1 MSAMMIGALALLLLI
16 ILIFLHVPVAVAMA
30 VVGLAATCLLTGN
43 IQGGLSLF
51 ADSAVES
58 LSYSGFMI
66 IPLFILM
73 GGFAGISGLSR
84 DLFRLS
90 AAWLGWAKGG
100 VGLATIGTCAGFGAI
115 CGSSVATTATMVNM
129 ALPELQKRH
138 YSDVLS
144 AGVIV
149 GGSTLG
155 SIIPPSM
162 IMVIYAI
169 QAEQSVR
176 DLFVAALLPGLVAVL
191 FCLIAVRTY
200 VWMNPA
206 SAPETE
212 HSDLGEKIRA
222 TAAAWGVILIGLLM
236 TVGIYAGI
244 VTVDEAAALGLLL
257 TLGFA
262 FFRRQLTWKK
272 LIRELI
278 DGAGNIAMVYFILI
292 GAKIFSHAMTESGLA
307 QGFVQWVLGLGLA
320 PLAIIFVLVLGY
332 IALGAVFDALAAMIL
347 TLPFVLPII
356 LQLGYDPVWWG
367 ILNVMIIEVGMIS
380 PPVGINIFVFHG
392 MRPEIPLGAVYRGTI
407 PFVIA
412 GLARIALL
420 IVFPAIATVLL

>member
-1 MSAMMIGALALLLLI
+1 
-16 ILIFLHVPVAVAMA
+16 
-30 VVGLAATCLLTGN
+30 
-43 IQGGLSLF
+43 
-51 ADSAVES
+51 
-58 LSYSGFMI
+58 
-66 IPLFILM
+66 
-73 GGFAGISGLSR
+73 
-84 DLFRLS
+84 
-90 AAWLGWAKGG
+90 
-100 VGLATIGTCAGFGAI
+100 
-115 CGSSVATTATMVNM
+115 
-129 ALPELQKRH
+129 
-138 YSDVLS
+138 
-144 AGVIV
+144 
-149 GGSTLG
+149 
-155 SIIPPSM
+155 
-162 IMVIYAI
+162 
-169 QAEQSVR
+169 
-176 DLFVAALLPGLVAVL
+176 
-191 FCLIAVRTY
+191 
-200 VWMNPA
+200 
-206 SAPETE
+206 
-212 HSDLGEKIRA
+212 
-222 TAAAWGVILIGLLM
+222 M

-278 DGAGNIAMVYFILI
+278 DGAGNI
-292 GAKIFSHAMTESGLA
+292 FSHAMTESGLA
-307 QGFVQWVLGLGLA
+307 QGFVQWVLGLGLP

>member
-144 AGVIV
+144 SGVIV